1 MISAFHLFWI
11 CPIVFT
17 LGFGAS
23 MLINA
28 WTEIRK
34 GIDEWEKLNKE

>member
-23 MLINA
+23 MLINSCKN
-28 WTEIRK
+28 IRK
-34 GIDEWEKLNKE
+34 DMDEWEKLNK

>member
-11 CPIVFT
+11 CPIAFT

-28 WTEIRK
+28 CKYIREDM
-34 GIDEWEKLNKE
+34 DEWEELNK